1 MIDTGNTGKEAIN
14 YNRVQ
19 NGLYFNLLFT
29 IVIYK

>member
-1 MIDTGNTGKEAIN
+1 MIDTGNTGKEAI
-14 YNRVQ
+14 NRVQ

>member
-1 MIDTGNTGKEAIN
+1 MIDTGKEAIN
-14 YNRVQ
+14 KNRVQ